1 MASDKKLLLICPC
14 FFGYEKE
21 IIRQATASGWHV
33 TFIDTRPANSFFTK
47 AMLRLGAEWIINRK
61 IKKHHKYILSL
72 LEEESFSKALFINPE
87 GFRESF
93 FTELLHIAPK
103 TERILYIWDSLLN
116 KPLIKPLIGYFTK
129 VYTFDREDAASF
141 DDMHFLPLF
150 YTERYASN
158 KNIIEQGAVDKTY
171 DMSFIGTVHSQRMT
185 IVKKIS
191 SDCVLLKLDFYR
203 YLYIQSRIIFWIRK
217 FTDIRYSRYHIEDF
231 NFVPLTPQQVTDIVM
246 KSTAVL
252 DIEHHKQKGLTMR
265 TFEVL
270 GSGRKLVTTNADII
284 NYDIYHPQNV
294 LIIDRKEPVINSEF
308 FSSPFYRYPEN
319 TIEKYSLSNWL
330 KVLLS

>member
-1 MASDKKLLLICPC
+1 MASDKKLLLICPR

-21 IIRQATASGWHV
+21 IVKQAAISGWDV
-33 TFIDTRPANSFFTK
+33 TFIDTRPANSFFIK

-72 LEEESFSKALFINPE
+72 LKKGNFSKALFINPE

-93 FTELLHIAPK
+93 FTETLHAAPK
-103 TERILYIWDSLLN
+103 TERILYVWDSMLN
-116 KPLIKPLIGYFTK
+116 KPLIKPLLGYFTK

-141 DDMHFLPLF
+141 ENMHFLPLF
-150 YTERYASN
+150 YTERYALS
-158 KNIIEQGAVDKTY
+158 KNYIEEGAFDKSY
-171 DMSFIGTVHSQRMT
+171 DMSFIGTVHSQRMA
-185 IVKKIS
+185 IVEKIS
-191 SDCVLLKLDFYR
+191 SDCIKLKLNFYR
-203 YLYIQSRIIFWIRK
+203 YLYIQSRIIFWFRK
-217 FTDIRYSRYHIEDF
+217 LTDIKYARYHIKDF
-231 NFVPLTPQQVTDIVM
+231 NFVPLTQQQVTDIVM
-246 KSTAVL
+246 KSIAVL

-294 LIIDRKEPVINSEF
+294 LIIDRKEPVVNPEF
-308 FSSPFYRYPEN
+308 FSSPFYQYPDN